1 MGDCKDFCHKKY
13 RIATIFLLSVFVF
26 GFTFVQVSADEGKIE
41 TSNQVTHA
49 VTINK
54 LDDSNKL
61 APPVTADKNALNS
74 SSKEKTEVTES
85 LKKDDSIE
93 DRDSKSDK
101 VLIIQQEKTA
111 IKSEEKK
118 EESAVK
124 SSSSSESSQSQ
135 SLSQSR
141 HKEKPNSISS
151 NEMITVP
158 KTWEEGYKGE
168 GTVVAVI
175 DSGLD
180 LNHEVLRISD
190 PSKAKFKNQNDIE
203 KAKKAAGIDYGKWYS
218 DKVVYAYDYFDG
230 TDNIKEAEKESHGMH
245 VTGIVAGNP
254 VNKAPNSEKVYGV
267 APEAQIMFMR
277 VFSDRDKT
285 TASAFYVKAIDD
297 AVALGA
303 DVINMSLGAGA
314 GSTVDAGSDIIEA
327 VKRARAKGVSVV
339 IAAGNSNTFG
349 RGFSQPLAENPDYG
363 LVGNPSTVE
372 DSISVASINNKILTT
387 EVFEVKG
394 LENDTKLDYGKF
406 DFNRPE
412 AEKDFEKGKEYEYVA
427 AGIGREED
435 FANIDV
441 RGKLA
446 LIQRGKIHFSDK
458 IKNALQHGAAGVL
471 IYNNVEGANVS
482 MSVTGDAKK
491 IPSVFISKHYG
502 EILKSGQYKIVF
514 NHKMD
519 NRKSD
524 VADQLS
530 DFSSW
535 GVTTDGQLK
544 PDVTAPG
551 GNIYSS
557 FNDNSYGSIS
567 GTSMAAPHIAGVAA
581 LVKEYLA
588 KKHPELSASQ
598 ISEIVKA
605 LIMSTAKPHFN
616 KQTGAYTSP
625 RQQGAG
631 VVDTMAATSTDLFVT
646 GTNNYPSVT
655 LGNVGD
661 KFTFEVTIHNI
672 SDKDQ
677 TLKML
682 VNTNTDEVNEGKFT
696 LRPRKLTE
704 TVWPEVTVKAHS
716 TKTVTVRVDTSKFT
730 EELSKIMPNGYFL
743 EGFVRFVNP
752 ADDGSVIG
760 LPFMGFK
767 GEFQNLPA
775 IEKPIYNLI
784 QEGKSGFYS
793 KIDKDNPEISPS
805 DDATY
810 LTSSEND
817 LNVLKAER
825 QGNRVTVLGVKQDA
839 EGKYHL
845 QLDEK
850 GNIRLAISPNDDGNK
865 DSVQFK
871 TLVYRNLVNLRA
883 TVYDSSDTTHSNP
896 IWKSRPTDL
905 VKNYFD
911 GDTRNPR
918 SYVLD
923 KTAWGGKDSNG
934 NRVSDGIYD
943 YVISYKP
950 DVPGAEEQYTTFKI
964 QIDTQKPL
972 ITSGYIRSQK
982 DQEQFIA
989 RKPQDVGNG
998 GILLEKVFYIRPSE
1012 NRESTDSEIEQ
1023 YQIIKQNEDGSYTL
1037 PKNIDKSKIFYYV
1050 EDFAGNVD
1058 FISLKNL
1065 VGEENSGRVKIAI
1078 LNNKTKS
1085 EIDTT
1090 YVYRIK
1096 NSEGQYVTVDKSKD
1110 INFLKFGHYVAEIF
1124 SYDRTELKFVSAL
1137 SKEFDLTKENSFQT
1151 ITFLANK
1158 MKYAPVT
1165 IGFNQAVPGTTTIT
1179 LVGEDG
1185 QSQVLPAE
1193 TYGKHSYGKKVI
1205 PGEYKVLVN
1214 LSNGYELLDNLQPFK
1229 VLFGQN
1235 NVLSLSVVSKLGLI
1249 AALNKQME
1257 VVKTPRYYNTKQN
1270 LKEMFD
1276 QSVKD
1281 AQLALGS
1288 KLNQDKIDQ
1297 IVKALESAMQTL
1309 DGKESDITLLKN
1321 AIKAYA
1327 ETVKKGKY
1335 INSDQ
1340 ERKGQYDREF
1350 KLLALLITKD
1360 LITQDEIDRLLTTFL
1375 KAQEQLNGKE
1385 TDFMS
1390 LKNVIVDEVKFQDKD
1405 PRFLTASKEE
1415 KDAYNLIFSKAKLLL
1430 ENSEA
1435 SQEEINAV
1443 INALKETTVKLKA
1456 NKVEIPTK
1464 PVAPVKPVDP
1474 TKEVA
1479 PVNPT
1484 KPVVPVKAVNSAK
1497 PAVTINP
1504 VNPAKPVVTIK
1515 PSNPT
1520 KPVVTINPVNPA
1532 KPVVTI
1538 NPVNPTK
1545 PVVTI
1550 KPSNP
1555 TKPVATI
1562 NPAKAV
1568 APVKPVDPAK
1578 LVVTIN
1584 PVNPTKPV
1592 VTIKPSNPTKPVVP
1606 VKAVNPAK
1614 PVVTIKPANPT
1625 KPVAS
1630 IKPVSQVQPV
1640 KLVSHNRQVSTIKPS
1655 ISNDKIE
1662 KTPSII
1668 EANHENKTL
1677 AGSGQQVL
1685 LATVNKEGK
1694 QLPATG
1700 ENNMISIILSISG
1713 ISLLLSVIGLATFSK
1728 SE

>member
-598 ISEIVKA
+598 ISEIVKD

-883 TVYDSSDTTHSNP
+883 TVYDSSDTTHSHP
-896 IWKSRPTDL
+896 IWQSRPTDL

-1165 IGFNQAVPGTTTIT
+1165 VGFNQAVPGTTTIT

-1193 TYGKHSYGKKVI
+1193 TYGKHSYGKKVV

-1235 NVLSLSVVSKLGLI
+1235 NVLSLSVVSKLALI

-1309 DGKESDITLLKN
+1309 DGKESDITSLKN

-1443 INALKETTVKLKA
+1443 INSLKETTVKLKA

-1484 KPVVPVKAVNSAK
+1484 KPVV
-1497 PAVTINP
+1497 TINP

-1520 KPVVTINPVNPA
+1520 KPVVTINPVNPT

-1538 NPVNPTK
+1538 NPVN
-1545 PVVTI
+1545 
-1550 KPSNP
+1550 
-1555 TKPVATI
+1555 
-1562 NPAKAV
+1562 
-1568 APVKPVDPAK
+1568 
-1578 LVVTIN
+1578 L
-1584 PVNPTKPV
+1584 TKPV

-1614 PVVTIKPANPT
+1614 PV
-1625 KPVAS
+1625 AS
-1630 IKPVSQVQPV
+1630 IKAVSQVQPV

-1713 ISLLLSVIGLATFSK
+1713 ISLLLSVIGLAAFSK

>member
-61 APPVTADKNALNS
+61 APPVMADKNALNS

-285 TASAFYVKAIDD
+285 TASAFYVKAIND

-850 GNIRLAISPNDDGNK
+850 GNIRLAISPNEDGNK

-883 TVYDSSDTTHSNP
+883 TVYDSSDTTHSHP
-896 IWKSRPTDL
+896 IWQSRPTDL

-918 SYVLD
+918 SYIVD

-1012 NRESTDSEIEQ
+1012 NREATDSEIEQ

-1165 IGFNQAVPGTTTIT
+1165 VGFNQAVPGTTTIT

-1193 TYGKHSYGKKVI
+1193 TYGKHSYGKKVV

-1235 NVLSLSVVSKLGLI
+1235 NVLSLSVVSKLALI

-1309 DGKESDITLLKN
+1309 DGKESDITSLKN

-1415 KDAYNLIFSKAKLLL
+1415 KEAYNLIFSKAKLLL

-1464 PVAPVKPVDP
+1464 PVAPVKAVDP

-1479 PVNPT
+1479 PV
-1484 KPVVPVKAVNSAK
+1484 
-1497 PAVTINP
+1497 
-1504 VNPAKPVVTIK
+1504 
-1515 PSNPT
+1515 NPT

-1538 NPVNPTK
+1538 NP
-1545 PVVTI
+1545 
-1550 KPSNP
+1550 
-1555 TKPVATI
+1555 A
-1562 NPAKAV
+1562 
-1568 APVKPVDPAK
+1568 
-1578 LVVTIN
+1578 
-1584 PVNPTKPV
+1584 KPV

-1614 PVVTIKPANPT
+1614 PVAPVNPVNPVNPTKPVVTINPVIPTKPVVTINPVIPAKPVVTIKPSNPT
-1625 KPVAS
+1625 KPVVPVKAVNPAKPVAS
-1630 IKPVSQVQPV
+1630 IKAVSQVQPV

-1713 ISLLLSVIGLATFSK
+1713 ISLLLSVIGLAAFSK

>member
-13 RIATIFLLSVFVF
+13 QVATIFLLTVFAF
-26 GFTFVQVSADEGKIE
+26 GFTFAQVSADEGKFEI
-41 TSNQVTHA
+41 SNQVTHA
-49 VTINK
+49 VTTNK

-85 LKKDDSIE
+85 FKQDDSIE
-93 DRDSKSDK
+93 YRDNKSDENVTTQK
-101 VLIIQQEKTA
+101 ETTA

-118 EESAVK
+118 EELAVK
-124 SSSSSESSQSQ
+124 SNSSSESLQSQ
-135 SLSQSR
+135 SLSQAGQ
-141 HKEKPNSISS
+141 KEKPNSISS

-158 KTWEEGYKGE
+158 KTWEAGHKGQ

-190 PSKAKFKNQNDIE
+190 PSKAKFKNQDDIE

-254 VNKAPNSEKVYGV
+254 INKAPNSEKVYGV

-277 VFSDRDKT
+277 VFSDRNKT
-285 TASAFYVKAIDD
+285 TASALYVKAIDD

-314 GSTVDAGSDIIEA
+314 GSTVDAGSDIMDA

-394 LENDTKLDYGKF
+394 LENDATLDYGKF

-482 MSVTGDAKK
+482 MSVTGAAKK

-588 KKHPELSASQ
+588 KKHHELSASQ

-911 GDTRNPR
+911 GDTRNLR

-1235 NVLSLSVVSKLGLI
+1235 NVLSLSVVSKLALI

-1309 DGKESDITLLKN
+1309 DGKESDITSLKN

-1464 PVAPVKPVDP
+1464 PVVAVKPVDP

-1479 PVNPT
+1479 PVNP
-1484 KPVVPVKAVNSAK
+1484 V
-1497 PAVTINP
+1497 NP

-1515 PSNPT
+1515 PANPT
-1520 KPVVTINPVNPA
+1520 KPVATI
-1532 KPVVTI
+1532 K
-1538 NPVNPTK
+1538 PVNPTK

-1550 KPSNP
+1550 KP
-1555 TKPVATI
+1555 V
-1562 NPAKAV
+1562 
-1568 APVKPVDPAK
+1568 
-1578 LVVTIN
+1578 
-1584 PVNPTKPV
+1584 
-1592 VTIKPSNPTKPVVP
+1592 NPTKPVVP

-1614 PVVTIKPANPT
+1614 PVVTIKPVNPAKPVVTIKPSNPT
-1625 KPVAS
+1625 KPVATINPVNSAKPVVTINPVNPTKPVVPVKAVNPAKPVAS
-1630 IKPVSQVQPV
+1630 IKAVSQVQPV

-1713 ISLLLSVIGLATFSK
+1713 ISLLLSVIGLAAFSK

>member
-1 MGDCKDFCHKKY
+1 MGDCKDFCHKRY

-61 APPVTADKNALNS
+61 APPVTADKNALDF

-101 VLIIQQEKTA
+101 VLIIQQETTA

-118 EESAVK
+118 EGSAVK
-124 SSSSSESSQSQ
+124 SNSSSKSLQSQ

-446 LIQRGKIHFSDK
+446 LIQRGKINFSDK

-716 TKTVTVRVDTSKFT
+716 TKTVTVSVDTSKFT

-793 KIDKDNPEISPS
+793 KIDKDSPEISHS

-911 GDTRNPR
+911 GDTRNQR

-1165 IGFNQAVPGTTTIT
+1165 VGFNQAVPGTTTIT

-1193 TYGKHSYGKKVI
+1193 TYGKHSYGKKVV

-1235 NVLSLSVVSKLGLI
+1235 NVLSLSVVSKLALI

-1309 DGKESDITLLKN
+1309 DGKESDITSLKN

-1443 INALKETTVKLKA
+1443 INALKETTVKLKD

-1464 PVAPVKPVDP
+1464 PVVAVKPVDPTKEVAPVKPVDP

-1484 KPVVPVKAVNSAK
+1484 KPVVTINPVNPAKPVVPVKA
-1497 PAVTINP
+1497 

-1520 KPVVTINPVNPA
+1520 KPVVTINPVNPVNPA

-1538 NPVNPTK
+1538 NPVNPAK

-1550 KPSNP
+1550 NP
-1555 TKPVATI
+1555 
-1562 NPAKAV
+1562 
-1568 APVKPVDPAK
+1568 
-1578 LVVTIN
+1578 
-1584 PVNPTKPV
+1584 
-1592 VTIKPSNPTKPVVP
+1592 
-1606 VKAVNPAK
+1606 VNPAK

-1630 IKPVSQVQPV
+1630 IKAVSQVQPV

>member
-883 TVYDSSDTTHSNP
+883 TVYDSSDTTHSHP
-896 IWKSRPTDL
+896 IWQSRPTDL

-1165 IGFNQAVPGTTTIT
+1165 VGFNQAVPGTTTIT

-1193 TYGKHSYGKKVI
+1193 TYGKHSYGKKVV

-1235 NVLSLSVVSKLGLI
+1235 NVLSLSVVSKLALI

-1309 DGKESDITLLKN
+1309 DGKESDITSLKN

-1443 INALKETTVKLKA
+1443 INSLKETTVKLKA

-1484 KPVVPVKAVNSAK
+1484 KPVV
-1497 PAVTINP
+1497 TINP

-1520 KPVVTINPVNPA
+1520 KPVVTINPVNPT

-1538 NPVNPTK
+1538 NPVNLTK

-1550 KPSNP
+1550 KPS
-1555 TKPVATI
+1555 
-1562 NPAKAV
+1562 
-1568 APVKPVDPAK
+1568 
-1578 LVVTIN
+1578 
-1584 PVNPTKPV
+1584 NPTKPV

-1614 PVVTIKPANPT
+1614 PV
-1625 KPVAS
+1625 AS
-1630 IKPVSQVQPV
+1630 IKAVSQVQPV

>member
-1235 NVLSLSVVSKLGLI
+1235 NVLSLSVVSKLALI

-1309 DGKESDITLLKN
+1309 DGKESDITSLKN

-1464 PVAPVKPVDP
+1464 PVVAVKPVDPTKEVAPVKPVDP

-1479 PVNPT
+1479 PVNPVNPVNPAKPVVTIKPANPTKPVATIKPVNPTKPVVTIKPVNPT
-1484 KPVVPVKAVNSAK
+1484 KPVVPVKAVNPAK
-1497 PAVTINP
+1497 PVVTIKP

-1520 KPVVTINPVNPA
+1520 KPVATINPVNPA

-1550 KPSNP
+1550 
-1555 TKPVATI
+1555 
-1562 NPAKAV
+1562 
-1568 APVKPVDPAK
+1568 
-1578 LVVTIN
+1578 N
-1584 PVNPTKPV
+1584 PV
-1592 VTIKPSNPTKPVVP
+1592 NPTKPVVP

-1614 PVVTIKPANPT
+1614 PV
-1625 KPVAS
+1625 AS
-1630 IKPVSQVQPV
+1630 IKAVSQVQPV

-1713 ISLLLSVIGLATFSK
+1713 ISLLLSVIGLAAFSK

>member
-502 EILKSGQYKIVF
+502 EILKYGQYKIVF

-598 ISEIVKA
+598 ISEIVKD

-883 TVYDSSDTTHSNP
+883 TVYDSSDTTHSHP
-896 IWKSRPTDL
+896 IWQSRPTDL

-1165 IGFNQAVPGTTTIT
+1165 VGFNQAVPGTTTIT

-1193 TYGKHSYGKKVI
+1193 TYGKHSYGKKVV

-1235 NVLSLSVVSKLGLI
+1235 NVLSLSVVSKLALI

-1309 DGKESDITLLKN
+1309 DGKESDITSLKN

-1443 INALKETTVKLKA
+1443 INSLKETTVKLKA

-1484 KPVVPVKAVNSAK
+1484 KPVV
-1497 PAVTINP
+1497 TINP

-1520 KPVVTINPVNPA
+1520 KPVVTINPVNPT

-1538 NPVNPTK
+1538 NPVNLTK

-1550 KPSNP
+1550 KPS
-1555 TKPVATI
+1555 
-1562 NPAKAV
+1562 
-1568 APVKPVDPAK
+1568 
-1578 LVVTIN
+1578 
-1584 PVNPTKPV
+1584 NPTKPV

-1614 PVVTIKPANPT
+1614 PV
-1625 KPVAS
+1625 AS
-1630 IKPVSQVQPV
+1630 IKAVSQVQPV

-1713 ISLLLSVIGLATFSK
+1713 ISLLLSVIGLAAFSK

>member
-13 RIATIFLLSVFVF
+13 QVATIFLLTVFAF
-26 GFTFVQVSADEGKIE
+26 GFTFAQVSADEGKFEI
-41 TSNQVTHA
+41 SNQVTHA
-49 VTINK
+49 VTTNK

-85 LKKDDSIE
+85 FKQDDSIE
-93 DRDSKSDK
+93 YRDNKSDENVTTQK
-101 VLIIQQEKTA
+101 ETTA

-118 EESAVK
+118 EELAVK
-124 SSSSSESSQSQ
+124 SNSSSESLQSQ
-135 SLSQSR
+135 SLSQAGQ
-141 HKEKPNSISS
+141 KEKPNSISS

-158 KTWEEGYKGE
+158 KTWEAGHKGQ

-190 PSKAKFKNQNDIE
+190 PSKAKFKNQDDIE

-254 VNKAPNSEKVYGV
+254 INKAPNSEKVYGV

-277 VFSDRDKT
+277 VFSDRNKT
-285 TASAFYVKAIDD
+285 TASALYVKAIDD

-314 GSTVDAGSDIIEA
+314 GSTVDAGSDIMDA

-394 LENDTKLDYGKF
+394 LENDATLDYGKF

-482 MSVTGDAKK
+482 MSVTGAAKK

-588 KKHPELSASQ
+588 KKHHELSASQ

-998 GILLEKVFYIRPSE
+998 GILLEKVFYIRSSE

-1235 NVLSLSVVSKLGLI
+1235 NVLSLSVVSKLALI

-1309 DGKESDITLLKN
+1309 DGKESDITSLKN

-1464 PVAPVKPVDP
+1464 PVVAVKPVDPTKEVAPVKPVDP

-1479 PVNPT
+1479 PVNPVNPVNPAKPVVTIKPANPTKPVATIKSVNPTKPVVTIKPVNPT
-1484 KPVVPVKAVNSAK
+1484 KPVVPVKAVNPAK
-1497 PAVTINP
+1497 PVVTIKP

-1520 KPVVTINPVNPA
+1520 KPVATINPVNPA

-1545 PVVTI
+1545 PVV
-1550 KPSNP
+1550 
-1555 TKPVATI
+1555 
-1562 NPAKAV
+1562 
-1568 APVKPVDPAK
+1568 
-1578 LVVTIN
+1578 
-1584 PVNPTKPV
+1584 
-1592 VTIKPSNPTKPVVP
+1592 P

-1614 PVVTIKPANPT
+1614 PV
-1625 KPVAS
+1625 AS
-1630 IKPVSQVQPV
+1630 IKAVSQVQPV

-1713 ISLLLSVIGLATFSK
+1713 ISLLLSVIGLAAFSK